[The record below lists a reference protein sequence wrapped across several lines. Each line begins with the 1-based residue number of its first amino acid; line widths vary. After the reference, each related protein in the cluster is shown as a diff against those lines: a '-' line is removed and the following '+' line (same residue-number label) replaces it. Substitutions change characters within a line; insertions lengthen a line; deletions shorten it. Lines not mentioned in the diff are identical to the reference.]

1 MSLVRVAE
9 LLAYLC
15 AALAA
20 GGNAL
25 ANVMQRKAS
34 LQEAPDR
41 PFGPRLLLD
50 LVHRPSWLLGF
61 GGLVASFG
69 MQALAPAKE
78 LRERGLTVR
87 HQGSTGRVLPACPPT
102 DLGLERPARGGR
114 GGLIPWPGCA
124 WSRVIGHRALG
135 SAARWRWRLM
145 RSRVRGWR

>member
-1 MSLVRVAE
+1 VSLVRVAE

-69 MQALAPAKE
+69 TPRA
-78 LRERGLTVR
+78 
-87 HQGSTGRVLPACPPT
+87 
-102 DLGLERPARGGR
+102 RPARAR
-114 GGLIPWPGCA
+114 
-124 WSRVIGHRALG
+124 RAMCRPTWTSG
-135 SAARWRWRLM
+135 PA
-145 RSRVRGWR
+145 

>member
-1 MSLVRVAE
+1 MPGPVAIVSLVRVAE

-69 MQALAPAKE
+69 MQASPWDSA
-78 LRERGLTVR
+78 R
-87 HQGSTGRVLPACPPT
+87 CPRSRPSSPSSCRSSCSP
-102 DLGLERPARGGR
+102 RPASSTATSDA
-114 GGLIPWPGCA
+114 P
-124 WSRVIGHRALG
+124 SG
-135 SAARWRWRLM
+135 SASW
-145 RSRVRGWR
+145 S